1 MKSIFSEKNPII
13 KLLTLI
19 CNLIILNFVI
29 ILTSLPIF
37 TIGASLSAA
46 YRTIYVINTQPNPSI
61 IASYV
66 NSFKEN
72 FKKSTVVWLFLLIGF
87 LFVFSDLY
95 IIFFII
101 DKTFLFLQFPAWI
114 IFFVLISF
122 ILYCFPILSCYDYTD
137 KHLAKNVILIS
148 LANMPITFTF
158 VVIHAALLFIASSSL
173 YAFAVTLFF
182 FIIIGFA
189 FILYIFSTFIFNAL
203 NKCIREE

>member
-1 MKSIFSEKNPII
+1 
-13 KLLTLI
+13 
-19 CNLIILNFVI
+19 
-29 ILTSLPIF
+29 
-37 TIGASLSAA
+37 
-46 YRTIYVINTQPNPSI
+46 
-61 IASYV
+61 
-66 NSFKEN
+66 
-72 FKKSTVVWLFLLIGF
+72 TVVWLFLLFGF

-95 IIFFII
+95 IIFFVI

-122 ILYCFPILSCYDYTD
+122 ILYCFPILSCYDHTD

-189 FILYIFSTFIFNAL
+189 FILYTFSTFIFNAL

>member
-72 FKKSTVVWLFLLIGF
+72 FKKSTVIWLFLI
-87 LFVFSDLY
+87 
-95 IIFFII
+95 
-101 DKTFLFLQFPAWI
+101 
-114 IFFVLISF
+114 
-122 ILYCFPILSCYDYTD
+122 YT
-137 KHLAKNVILIS
+137 
-148 LANMPITFTF
+148 
-158 VVIHAALLFIASSSL
+158 
-173 YAFAVTLFF
+173 
-182 FIIIGFA
+182 
-189 FILYIFSTFIFNAL
+189 
-203 NKCIREE
+203 